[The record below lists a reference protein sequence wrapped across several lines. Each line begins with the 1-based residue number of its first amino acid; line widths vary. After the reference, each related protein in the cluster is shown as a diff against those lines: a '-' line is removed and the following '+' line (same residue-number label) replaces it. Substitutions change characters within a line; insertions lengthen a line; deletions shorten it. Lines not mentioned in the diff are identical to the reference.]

1 MALLEDLLLPYFSQR
16 QVVLSHAGVWSG
28 FRAVQDERT
37 IPGQMMCG
45 SFEMDLWAG
54 LLVYPLEENVN
65 NSSLTIY
72 KRNLTS
78 STSRCIVGTNFIA
91 HFPQSHSPL

>member
-1 MALLEDLLLPYFSQR
+1 MALLEDLLLPYISQR

-54 LLVYPLEENVN
+54 LPGVSAGTERQQ
-65 NSSLTIY
+65 I
-72 KRNLTS
+72 
-78 STSRCIVGTNFIA
+78 IVDDI
-91 HFPQSHSPL
+91 